1 MEFTIE
7 LDDAMLEKQVREAV
21 TRTVISTIDKQVR
34 LQLAERINVIDLAVK
49 RFIDSRPEQIESA
62 MNNAI
67 ARALQD
73 RADQKLAENDPDY

>member
-21 TRTVISTIDKQVR
+21 TRTVISAIDKRVR

-73 RADQKLAENDPDY
+73 RAIQKLAENDPDY